1 MQSVTLRVKNSHL
14 PGLKYA
20 FSSMGRFFLTI
31 EILVLFKGL
40 SLTGNIQL
48 YTQILE
54 PCHAWNL
61 ILLHKSQLPQIVTP
75 LKTFLWFYLPI
86 QNYKFEKLKKIFK
99 HKFYALIFI
108 KKLPLNRR
116 PGVDLSTAD
125 VLIQI
130 YQTDVLCS
138 HAESSQQ
145 QEHSRIS

>member
-31 EILVLFKGL
+31 KILVLFKGL

-108 KKLPLNRR
+108 KKITSEPTSWCWSIHSWCPN
-116 PGVDLSTAD
+116 PNISNGCVVFSCWKLSTTRT
-125 VLIQI
+125 L
-130 YQTDVLCS
+130 
-138 HAESSQQ
+138 
-145 QEHSRIS
+145 